1 MFISS
6 ELMGYL
12 KQKKIE
18 RPVTRSSIEAPVA
31 ASPGGERKKSP
42 PVDGGER
49 KEFNQADEEVDYL
62 NARSSTLDVVL

>member
-12 KQKKIE
+12 NQKKIE
-18 RPVTRSSIEAPVA
+18 RTSTRASIEAPVA

-42 PVDGGER
+42 PVEGGER
-49 KEFNQADEEVDYL
+49 RESNPEATEVDYL